1 MPILCRVTRG
11 ELTESIHVAF
21 AVAVDETRQ
30 PFYSTGDPQYL
41 TCIRSSLKPFQA
53 AASVKAGAVDAAE
66 FNDDELAL
74 MCASH
79 KGEKMH
85 VKTAQ
90 SMLTKLGL
98 TVDDYECGSHFP
110 SDTLTRHR
118 MIREDKEAQPLHNNC
133 SGKHAGMLALAKHLG
148 QGTANYIKK
157 DHPVQRTILEYV
169 QDVSG
174 LEMIPTEIDGCS
186 APTPFMTLETI
197 AGMFQTLAAGNEP
210 ELKRVFKAM
219 CSCPDLVGGSNHFDT
234 NFIKALT
241 GRGVTKVGGESVR
254 GIALKT
260 QDKGPV
266 GIAIKILDGN
276 FRALPVATMKLLE
289 HLELLTEEEL
299 QNLDKFRT
307 KILKN
312 HNQIEIGR
320 IEAHVEF

>member
-66 FNDDELAL
+66 FNDEELAL

-79 KGEKMH
+79 TGEKMH

-148 QGTANYIKK
+148 QGTTNYIKK

-174 LEMIPTEIDGCS
+174 LETIPTEIDGCS
-186 APTPFMTLETI
+186 APTPFMTLEII
-197 AGMFQTLAAGNEP
+197 AGLFQTLAAGNEP

-219 CSCPDLVGGSNHFDT
+219 CSCPDLVGGSNHFDS

-266 GIAIKILDGN
+266 GIALKILDGN

-312 HNQIEIGR
+312 HNQMEIGR

>member
-66 FNDDELAL
+66 FNDEELAL

-79 KGEKMH
+79 IGEKMH

-118 MIREDKEAQPLHNNC
+118 MIKEDKEAQPLHNNC

-169 QDVSG
+169 QDITG
-174 LEMIPTEIDGCS
+174 LETIPTEIDGCS

>member
-79 KGEKMH
+79 IGEKMH

-118 MIREDKEAQPLHNNC
+118 MIKEDKEAQPLHNNC

-169 QDVSG
+169 QDITG
-174 LEMIPTEIDGCS
+174 LETIPTEIDGCS

-312 HNQIEIGR
+312 HNQMEIGR

>member
-21 AVAVDETRQ
+21 AVAIDETRQ

-66 FNDDELAL
+66 FNDEELAL

-197 AGMFQTLAAGNEP
+197 AGLFQTLAAGNEP

-260 QDKGPV
+260 QDKGSV

-312 HNQIEIGR
+312 HNQMEIGR

>member
-66 FNDDELAL
+66 FNDEELAL

-79 KGEKMH
+79 IGEKMH

-169 QDVSG
+169 QDITG
-174 LEMIPTEIDGCS
+174 LETIPTEIDGCS

-219 CSCPDLVGGSNHFDT
+219 SSYPDLVGGSNHFDT

>member
-21 AVAVDETRQ
+21 AVAIDETRQ

-66 FNDDELAL
+66 FNDEELAL

-79 KGEKMH
+79 NGEKMH

-118 MIREDKEAQPLHNNC
+118 MIKEDKEAQPLHNNC

-169 QDVSG
+169 QDITG
-174 LEMIPTEIDGCS
+174 LETIPTEIDGCS

>member
-79 KGEKMH
+79 IGEKMH

-197 AGMFQTLAAGNEP
+197 AGLFQTLAAGNEP

>member
-21 AVAVDETRQ
+21 AVAIDETRQ

-66 FNDDELAL
+66 FNDEELAL

-79 KGEKMH
+79 KGEKIH

-118 MIREDKEAQPLHNNC
+118 MIREEQEAQPLHNNC

-169 QDVSG
+169 QDITG
-174 LEMIPTEIDGCS
+174 LETIPTEIDGCS

>member
-21 AVAVDETRQ
+21 AVAIDETGQ

-66 FNDDELAL
+66 FNDEELAL

-79 KGEKMH
+79 KGERMH

-169 QDVSG
+169 QDITG
-174 LEMIPTEIDGCS
+174 LETIPTEIDGCS

-197 AGMFQTLAAGNEP
+197 AGLFQTLAAGNEP

-219 CSCPDLVGGSNHFDT
+219 SSYPDLVGGSNHFDT

-260 QDKGPV
+260 QDKGSV

>member
-66 FNDDELAL
+66 FNDEELAL

-169 QDVSG
+169 QDITG
-174 LEMIPTEIDGCS
+174 LETIPTEIDGCS

-197 AGMFQTLAAGNEP
+197 AGLFQTLAAGNEP

-219 CSCPDLVGGSNHFDT
+219 CSCPDLVGGSNHFDS

-260 QDKGPV
+260 QDKGSV

>member
-197 AGMFQTLAAGNEP
+197 AGLFQTLAAGNEP

>member
-66 FNDDELAL
+66 FNDEELAL

-79 KGEKMH
+79 KGEKIH

-118 MIREDKEAQPLHNNC
+118 MIKEDKEAQPLHNNC

-169 QDVSG
+169 QDITG
-174 LEMIPTEIDGCS
+174 LETIPTEIDGCS

-219 CSCPDLVGGSNHFDT
+219 SSCPDLVGGSNHFDT

>member
-79 KGEKMH
+79 KGEMIH

-169 QDVSG
+169 QDITG
-174 LEMIPTEIDGCS
+174 LETIPTEIDGCS

-260 QDKGPV
+260 KDKGPV

>member
-21 AVAVDETRQ
+21 AVAIDETGQ

-66 FNDDELAL
+66 FNDEELAL

-174 LEMIPTEIDGCS
+174 LKMIPTEIDGCS

-197 AGMFQTLAAGNEP
+197 AGLFQTLAAGNEP

-266 GIAIKILDGN
+266 GIALKILDGN

-312 HNQIEIGR
+312 HNQMEIGR

>member
-66 FNDDELAL
+66 FNDEELAL

-79 KGEKMH
+79 KGEKIH

-118 MIREDKEAQPLHNNC
+118 MIKEDKEAQPLHNNC

-169 QDVSG
+169 QDITG
-174 LEMIPTEIDGCS
+174 LETIPTEIDGCS

-260 QDKGPV
+260 QDKGTV

-289 HLELLTEEEL
+289 HLELLTEKEL

>member
-21 AVAVDETRQ
+21 AVAIDETRQ

-79 KGEKMH
+79 IGEKMH

-169 QDVSG
+169 QDITG
-174 LEMIPTEIDGCS
+174 LETIPTEIDGCS

-197 AGMFQTLAAGNEP
+197 AGLFQTLAAGNEP

-219 CSCPDLVGGSNHFDT
+219 SSCPDLVGGSNHFDT

>member
-21 AVAVDETRQ
+21 AVAIDETRQ

-169 QDVSG
+169 QDITG
-174 LEMIPTEIDGCS
+174 LETIPTEIDGCS

-219 CSCPDLVGGSNHFDT
+219 SSCPDLVGGSNHFDT

>member
-66 FNDDELAL
+66 FNDEELAL

-79 KGEKMH
+79 KGEKIH
-85 VKTAQ
+85 VKTDQ

-169 QDVSG
+169 QDITG
-174 LEMIPTEIDGCS
+174 LETIPTEIDGCS

>member
-66 FNDDELAL
+66 FNDEELAL

-79 KGEKMH
+79 IGEKMH

-118 MIREDKEAQPLHNNC
+118 MIREEQEAQPLHNNC

-197 AGMFQTLAAGNEP
+197 AGLFQTLAAGNEP